1 MDKEVTLLEIRQY
14 DTENYFKLEN
24 VGLREIKEQL
34 RHTNRPMVDLP
45 MYARENGEQ
54 INQVAH
60 ATMEQGDKVTSSITI
75 DLDSNEL
82 TLYEINKIP
91 EDARS
96 NSNTSIKKYSITDF
110 VKSNER
116 ENESIRPSLL
126 ENLHQKQEQLKNSQT
141 SDHESRHKSHE
152 TVK

>member
-1 MDKEVTLLEIRQY
+1 MDKKITLLEIRQY
-14 DTENYFKLEN
+14 DTEYYYKLEN
-24 VGLREIKEQL
+24 AGIREIREQL
-34 RHTNRPMVDLP
+34 RQADRPMVDLP
-45 MYARENGEQ
+45 VYARANGEQ

-75 DLDSNEL
+75 DLDNNEL

-91 EDARS
+91 EDDRS
-96 NSNTSIKKYSITDF
+96 SSNTSIKKYPITEL
-110 VKSNER
+110 VKTNEK

-126 ENLHQKQEQLKNSQT
+126 GNLRQKQEQLKNSQT